1 MTLTGAAQSPKALDD
16 LVVLDIADG
25 KGVYCTR
32 LLAGL
37 GAQVIKIEPPSG
49 ELARRIGP
57 FYHDSGDPEQSLYF
71 WHYNINKK
79 GITLSL
85 EHPEGAAIFRRLA
98 QRADVVIETFLPGY
112 LQERGL
118 AFPELHQLNPQLVL
132 TSITGFGQTGPH
144 SGYKTADI
152 VGLAMGTQLN
162 LCGFPDRAPVR
173 TGASQGHH
181 QASLH
186 AAAATL
192 VALLWRDMTGEGQ
205 HVDVSM
211 QEAVAADLQWTMA
224 HYDLKGVVRER
235 EGSKLF
241 ACKDG
246 YVRYSAGRG
255 WDEMVDWMASD
266 GMAGDLE
273 EPRWQNV
280 LERRAGEAH
289 INEVLAAFLMTLTKA
304 EIYRE
309 AVKRRLAF
317 GPSNTAE
324 ELVND
329 PHLNA
334 RHFFVDVEHPELGES
349 FRYPGPPMRLTET
362 PWTIQQRAPLRG
374 EHNSEVYGQL
384 LGLTTAE
391 LSRLQQQGVI

>member
-1 MTLTGAAQSPKALDD
+1 MRLPQQGGIKALDD
-16 LVVLDIADG
+16 LVVLDLADG
-25 KGVYCTR
+25 KGLYCTR

-37 GAQVIKIEPPSG
+37 GAEVIKVEPPEG
-49 ELARRIGP
+49 DPTRRMGP
-57 FYHDSGDPEQSLYF
+57 FYRDIPDPEGSLYF
-71 WHYNINKK
+71 WHYNLNKR

-85 EHPEGAAIFRRLA
+85 DHPEGRSLFGRLA
-98 QRADVVIETFLPGY
+98 AQADVIVETFQPGY
-112 LQERGL
+112 LASQG
-118 AFPELHQLNPQLVL
+118 FSFQELHALNPRLIL
-132 TSITGFGQTGPH
+132 TSITGFGQTGPYH
-144 SGYKTADI
+144 DYKSSDLI
-152 VGLAMGTQLN
+152 GLAMGTQLY

-186 AAAATL
+186 ASAATL
-192 VALLWRDMTGEGQ
+192 VALFWRDVTGEGQ
-205 HVDVSM
+205 HVDISM

-224 HYDLKGVVRER
+224 LYDLKGVARER

-241 ACKDG
+241 PCKDG

-255 WDEMVDWMASD
+255 WEEMVSWMASE

-280 LERRAGEAH
+280 MERRAGEAH
-289 INEVLAAFLMTLTKA
+289 INEVLVAFLLTHTKA

-317 GPSNTAE
+317 GPSNTAG
-324 ELVND
+324 ELVSD

-334 RHFFVDVEHPELGES
+334 RDFFVDVEHPELGQT
-349 FRYPGPPMRLTET
+349 FRYPGPPVRLTET
-362 PWTIQQRAPLRG
+362 PWAVEKRAPLRG
-374 EHNSEVYGQL
+374 EHNQEIYVQR
-384 LGLTTAE
+384 LGLSPDEVTK
-391 LSRLQQQGVI
+391 LQKQGAI

>member
-1 MTLTGAAQSPKALDD
+1 MRLPQQGGIKALDD
-16 LVVLDIADG
+16 LVVLDLADG
-25 KGVYCTR
+25 KGLYCTR

-37 GAQVIKIEPPSG
+37 GAEVIKVEPPEG
-49 ELARRIGP
+49 DPTRRMGP
-57 FYHDSGDPEQSLYF
+57 FYRDIPDPEGSLYF
-71 WHYNINKK
+71 WHYNLNKR

-85 EHPEGAAIFRRLA
+85 DHPEGRSLFGRLA
-98 QRADVVIETFLPGY
+98 AQADVIVETFQPGY
-112 LQERGL
+112 LASQG
-118 AFPELHQLNPQLVL
+118 FSFQELHALNPRLIL
-132 TSITGFGQTGPH
+132 TSITGFGQTGPYH
-144 SGYKTADI
+144 DYKSSDLI
-152 VGLAMGTQLN
+152 GLAMGTQLY

-186 AAAATL
+186 ASAATL
-192 VALLWRDMTGEGQ
+192 VALFWRDVTGEGQ

-224 HYDLKGVVRER
+224 LYDLKGVARER

-241 ACKDG
+241 PCKDG

-255 WDEMVDWMASD
+255 WEEMVSWMASE

-280 LERRAGEAH
+280 MERRAGEAH
-289 INEVLAAFLMTLTKA
+289 INEVLVAFLLTHTKA

-317 GPSNTAE
+317 GPSNTAG
-324 ELVND
+324 ELVSD

-334 RHFFVDVEHPELGES
+334 RDFFVDVEHPELGQT
-349 FRYPGPPMRLTET
+349 FRYPGPPVRLTET
-362 PWTIQQRAPLRG
+362 PWAVEKRAPLRG
-374 EHNSEVYGQL
+374 EHNQEIYVQR
-384 LGLTTAE
+384 LGLSPDEVTK
-391 LSRLQQQGVI
+391 LQKQGAI